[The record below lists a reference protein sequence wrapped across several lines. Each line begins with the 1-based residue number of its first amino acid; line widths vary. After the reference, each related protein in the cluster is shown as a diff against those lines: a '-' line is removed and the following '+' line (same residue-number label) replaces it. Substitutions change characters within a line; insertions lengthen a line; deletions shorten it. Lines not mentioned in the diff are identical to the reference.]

1 MALEIPKPLD
11 SSVLNEAFD
20 RGMPHVLMS
29 DAVFMQ
35 YRDFIYIGLSLKRN
49 NNDKLA

>member
-35 YRDFIYIGLSLKRN
+35 YRDFIYKVV
-49 NNDKLA
+49 